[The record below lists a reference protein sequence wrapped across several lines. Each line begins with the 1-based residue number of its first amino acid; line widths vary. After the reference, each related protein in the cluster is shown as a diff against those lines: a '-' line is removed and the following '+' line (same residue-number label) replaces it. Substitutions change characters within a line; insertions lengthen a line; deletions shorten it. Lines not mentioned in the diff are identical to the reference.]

1 MGPRKL
7 ALRKCMHPSTTRA
20 RRPTFIDLFSGCGGL
35 SLGLS
40 QADWQGLFAVEKATD
55 AFKTFNANFLSK
67 GARHRFQ
74 WPSWLEE
81 RAHSIDDVLEDH
93 RNQLKKLKGE
103 VDLIAGGPPCQG
115 FSFAGKRNESDPR
128 NKMFERYV
136 DLVAI
141 VRPKALV
148 LENVPGMGVVHA
160 TGARNGKHSQAND
173 KVSYYEKLLAAL
185 GAIGYE
191 AEGRILDA
199 SMFGVPQRRPR
210 LVVVGLRKDVA
221 SRFHK
226 GPASIFEDW
235 IEKSRLKLLADLGL
249 PERVTVKAAI
259 SDLVIGDGPTVEC
272 DDVASRRGFRMPL
285 YKAPRTAYQRLMHDD
300 IGRDRMDSLRLANH
314 GEDVLW
320 RFAKIL
326 RECRRGVSISDHD
339 RARFGMLKH
348 RTVPMAEDMPAP
360 TITTLPD
367 DILHYSDPR
376 ILSVRECARIQS
388 FPDWFTFHGKYT
400 TGGER
405 RRVDCPRYT
414 QVGNAVPPLLAR
426 VVGLGIRSALAW
438 AESEAHKESSRARG
452 EASTMNSELALAG

>member
-1 MGPRKL
+1 
-7 ALRKCMHPSTTRA
+7 MHSSTTRA
-20 RRPTFIDLFSGCGGL
+20 RYPTFIDLFSGCGGL

-40 QADWQGLFAVEKATD
+40 QANWQGLFAVEKASD

-67 GARHRFQ
+67 GARHRFH

-81 RAHSIDDVLEDH
+81 RPHSIDDVLEDH
-93 RNQLKKLKGE
+93 IVRLKKLRGS

-115 FSFAGKRNESDPR
+115 FSFAGKRNEFDPR

-141 VRPKALV
+141 VRPKALL
-148 LENVPGMGVVHA
+148 LENVPGMSVVHA
-160 TGARNGKHSQAND
+160 TGARGGKRVKTAGS
-173 KVSYYEKLLAAL
+173 VSYYEKLLAAL
-185 GAIGYE
+185 EAIGYA

-199 SMFGVPQRRPR
+199 SIFGVPQHRSR
-210 LVVVGLRKDVA
+210 LVVVGLRMDVA
-221 SRFHK
+221 SGFQQ

-235 IEKSRLKLLADLGL
+235 IERSRVTLLEQLGL
-249 PERVTVKAAI
+249 PRCVTVRDAI
-259 SDLVIGDGPTVEC
+259 SDLVIGDGRTVEC
-272 DDVASRRGFRMPL
+272 TDIASPRGFRMPL
-285 YKAPRTAYQRLMHDD
+285 YKTPRTVYQRLMHDN

-314 GEDVLW
+314 TRDVSW

-326 RECRRGVSISDHD
+326 SECRKGVSICDND
-339 RARFGMLKH
+339 RAKFGIRKH
-348 RTVPMAEDMPAP
+348 RTVPMDKDRPAP

-367 DILHYSDPR
+367 DILHYADPR

-400 TGGER
+400 TGGAR

-414 QVGNAVPPLLAR
+414 QVGNAVPPLMAR
-426 VVGLGIRSALAW
+426 AIGLGIRSALDW
-438 AESEAHKESSRARG
+438 VESGATKGPSRLG
-452 EASTMNSELALAG
+452 TDEVTTELACAG

>member
-1 MGPRKL
+1 MGPENSH
-7 ALRKCMHPSTTRA
+7 CEEYMHHSASRA
-20 RRPTFIDLFSGCGGL
+20 HPPTFIDLFSGCGGL

-40 QADWQGLFAVEKATD
+40 QANWQGLFAVEKATD
-55 AFKTFNANFLSK
+55 AFKTFNANFLSR
-67 GARHRFQ
+67 GARHRFR

-81 RAHSIDDVLEDH
+81 RAHSIDDVLENH
-93 RNQLKKLKGE
+93 RDQLKKLRGS

-115 FSFAGKRNESDPR
+115 FSFAGKRNEFDPR

-141 VRPKALV
+141 VRPKVLV

-160 TGARNGKHSQAND
+160 TGARNGRGVQAG
-173 KVSYYEKLLAAL
+173 VSYYNKLLVAL
-185 GAIGYE
+185 EAIGYK

-199 SMFGVPQRRPR
+199 STFGVPQRRPR
-210 LVVVGLRKDVA
+210 LVVIGLRKDVA
-221 SRFHK
+221 SRFDK
-226 GPASIFEDW
+226 GPASIFEKW
-235 IEKSRLKLLADLGL
+235 IEESRIKLLAKLDL

-285 YKAPRTAYQRLMHDD
+285 YKAPRTTYQRLMHDD
-300 IGRDRMDSLRLANH
+300 IGRGRMDSLRLANH
-314 GEDVLW
+314 SEDVLW

-339 RARFGMLKH
+339 RARLGMLKH
-348 RTVPMAEDMPAP
+348 RTVPMSPDMPAP

-414 QVGNAVPPLLAR
+414 QVGNAVPPLMAR
-426 VVGLGIRSALAW
+426 VIGLGVRSALAW
-438 AESEAHKESSRARG
+438 AESEALKESSRVGG
-452 EASTMNSELALAG
+452 ERSAVAAGLALAG